1 MRRLLFDLFGLF
13 MKAQNESGMAGIHEA
28 ARIRE
33 LGIDPHEFD
42 LAYRE
47 LRDPLDANTQD
58 FEQYMAAMG
67 ERLGA
72 NFCAIPGLVEATEQ
86 ADVDSWSAHH
96 PDMVAWL
103 EHMHRDGQAPA
114 VLSNIP
120 RTHLGWVRE
129 NKPWITLFEP
139 AFFSCDLGLAKPDHA
154 IYHHAI
160 NHLGGTGH
168 DILFFDDTYANVV
181 GAREAGLRAVHFT
194 GIEQAQRDVAAF
206 LAGADLGRE

>member
-72 NFCAIPGLVEATEQ
+72 DFCAIPGLVEATEQ

-139 AFFSCDLGLAKPDHA
+139 AFFMRPGPSQTRPR
-154 IYHHAI
+154 
-160 NHLGGTGH
+160 HLPPR
-168 DILFFDDTYANVV
+168 DQPPRWNRPRYSVLRRYV
-181 GAREAGLRAVHFT
+181 RER
-194 GIEQAQRDVAAF
+194 R
-206 LAGADLGRE
+206 RRP